1 MGILCWMTSD
11 YFGGMFIWLIS
22 YGLIIIPIIILYV
35 ISFFDTLISSINQGI
50 KQNKVKVIFHGLV
63 LFSIILTNLYQSELL
78 KPKKVLTAILKD
90 DQFHYTLILR
100 EKGNCETE
108 VSGIFGFDEV
118 FNGKYD
124 FYGDTVVF
132 TKKPYD
138 NNFIPDTLL
147 LDRKAK
153 AIFIKKD
160 MTGKFNTTKEF
171 LNHFEIQ

>member
-1 MGILCWMTSD
+1 M
-11 YFGGMFIWLIS
+11 
-22 YGLIIIPIIILYV
+22 
-35 ISFFDTLISSINQGI
+35 
-50 KQNKVKVIFHGLV
+50 
-63 LFSIILTNLYQSELL
+63 LFRS
-78 KPKKVLTAILKD
+78 
-90 DQFHYTLILR
+90 
-100 EKGNCETE
+100 
-108 VSGIFGFDEV
+108 IFGFDEI